1 MRWTSS
7 FLFMLLASML
17 AAAPLCAKPKVNI
30 RIHVSDGIGRDH
42 ATDSLT
48 KSGATNSA
56 NITNQSIFYLNVKV
70 SSEDAAAV
78 AKNHGEWCISGD
90 NSLNINQDYDGTLEG
105 NNLEVQIT
113 GNNGKAKK
121 YHYEIFDHKWRK
133 LADL

>member
-1 MRWTSS
+1 MRRPSL
-7 FLFMLLASML
+7 FLFVLLASL
-17 AAAPLCAKPKVNI
+17 AAAPLCAKSKVNI
-30 RIHVSDGIGRDH
+30 RIHVSEGVGRDH

-48 KSGATNSA
+48 KSGATNSL
-56 NITNQSIFYLNVKV
+56 NLTNQSIFYLNVTV

-90 NSLNINQDYDGTLEG
+90 NSLNVNQEYEGTLDG
-105 NNLEVQIT
+105 NNLDVQVT
-113 GNNGKAKK
+113 GNNGKTKK